1 VKTLCENLRDKPQGL
16 GAVKPECEA
25 DGSFKPLQCNHPAA
39 ECWCVDGRGHEVDGT
54 RSPVYVEE
62 HKPNCVRNN
71 TVSMHIHMTLIVR
84 HDIDIDDQLNS
95 LNATIVDHV
104 STWLLI
110 EPHYIRLVKAKT
122 SSIDGDDSNVADGED
137 GDGSDDED
145 DEEDDEDEDE
155 VGQRIIVVEVVVF
168 HDGVT
173 DLPSAADYM
182 QRRMHQGLC
191 HITMGDN
198 VLDPDAS
205 LMQTDHKFAYEPVQ
219 TAASSGEPVTS
230 RRMMMSYRVCTIGGL
245 CILLVTSVIIM
256 IAVHRR
262 RGQFRHHQLQS
273 QASVSSEKNLLAGA
287 VEHEYSPAPVL
298 KVDADDIIAT
308 EKEPMA

>member
-1 VKTLCENLRDKPQGL
+1 
-16 GAVKPECEA
+16 
-25 DGSFKPLQCNHPAA
+25 
-39 ECWCVDGRGHEVDGT
+39 
-54 RSPVYVEE
+54 VEE

-84 HDIDIDDQLNS
+84 HDIDIGDQLNS

-110 EPHYIRLVKAKT
+110 EPHYIRLLKAKT
-122 SSIDGDDSNVADGED
+122 SSDD
-137 GDGSDDED
+137 GDGSSAVDGEDESDSDD
-145 DEEDDEDEDE
+145 EDDEDEDE
-155 VGQRIIVVEVVVF
+155 EDGQRIIVVEIVVL

-191 HITMGDN
+191 HITMGDTF
-198 VLDPDAS
+198 LDPDAS
-205 LMQTDHKFAYEPVQ
+205 TLQTDHKFAYEPVQ
-219 TAASSGEPVTS
+219 ADQFYDEPVTS
-230 RRMMMSYRVCTIGGL
+230 RRMMMRYGVCTTGGL
-245 CILLVTSVIIM
+245 FILLVISAIIM
-256 IAVHRR
+256 VAVHRR
-262 RGQFRHHQLQS
+262 RGTFAGQFRHHQLQN

-287 VEHEYSPAPVL
+287 VENEYSPAPVL
-298 KVDADDIIAT
+298 KVDPDDLVAT